1 MYICI
6 FEHMFKIDGGGDR
19 QTEKRKIFIL
29 SRNVRFSMQFDRIVA
44 AWF

>member
-19 QTEKRKIFIL
+19 QTRKEKYSSYRE
-29 SRNVRFSMQFDRIVA
+29 MFDFRCNSIE
-44 AWF
+44 